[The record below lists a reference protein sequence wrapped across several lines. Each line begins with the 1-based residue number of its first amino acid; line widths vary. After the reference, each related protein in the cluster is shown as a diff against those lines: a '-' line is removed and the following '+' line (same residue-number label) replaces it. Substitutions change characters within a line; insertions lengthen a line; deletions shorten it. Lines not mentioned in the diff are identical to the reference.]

1 MKAVEITSPGVVNV
15 VDRPAP
21 TLGPGEALLR
31 IRRVGFCGT
40 DLSSYRGVNPLV
52 AYPRV
57 PGHEIGATIEQLG
70 PGVDSHWQLGQQVL
84 VIPYTNCAQC
94 AACRTGRT
102 NCCARNQTLGVQREG
117 AMTEFIAVPASKL
130 IASAQLTLQE
140 LALVEPLTIGFHA
153 AARGRVTSADT
164 VAVIGCGAIGL
175 GVIAGATFHGARVIA
190 VDVDDQKLALAR
202 RCGAAEAINSA
213 ADDLHAALQSL
224 TEGHGPD
231 VIVEAVG
238 SPATFRLAVDEVAFA
253 GRVVYIG
260 YAKAPVEYDTKLFV
274 LKEIDILGSRNA
286 LPGDFADV
294 VRMLE
299 AGGFPVDSV
308 ITQTVDFAATAEAF
322 RHWSESPASVTKI
335 QLAIGDD

>member
-1 MKAVEITSPGVVNV
+1 MKAVEITTPGVVNIV
-15 VDRPAP
+15 ERPEP
-21 TLGPGEALLR
+21 TLAAGEALLR
-31 IRRVGFCGT
+31 VRRVGFCGT

-70 PGVDSHWQLGQQVL
+70 SGVGTPWQVGQRVL
-84 VIPYTNCAQC
+84 VIPYTNCG
-94 AACRTGRT
+94 ACTACHAGRT

-117 AMTEFIAVPASKL
+117 AMTELIAVPVTKL
-130 IASAQLTLQE
+130 ITSKQLSLPE

-153 AARGRVTSADT
+153 AARGRVTAEDT

-175 GVIAGATFHGARVIA
+175 GVIAGAAFRGARVIA
-190 VDVDDQKLALAR
+190 IDVDVQKLALAR
-202 RCGAAEAINSA
+202 KCGAAETINSA
-213 ADDLHAALQSL
+213 SHDLHERLQSL
-224 TEGHGPD
+224 TDGHGPN

-238 SPATFRLAVDEVAFA
+238 TPATFRLAVDEVAFA

-274 LKEIDILGSRNA
+274 LKELDILGSRNA

-299 AGGFPVDSV
+299 AGTFPVESV
-308 ITQTVDFAATAEAF
+308 ITQTVDFASAAEAF
-322 RHWSESPASVTKI
+322 RQWSEAPASVTKI